1 MGTLARFFAEPYRP
15 LFTLGILAAVAA
27 ALVWPLYALGWIAYP
42 APLHWTLMVQGFL
55 VSFVLGFFLTAYPQ
69 FHHTRKTEPW
79 ETLVVVTLLLAV
91 AVSAAF
97 GSAIVPQAGF
107 LAAIVFLVISVS
119 RRIPE
124 RRGGAPPEE
133 FLFVL
138 AGFLFGVVGSV
149 WALLVALGI
158 APEPAPRAP
167 LRLLTHG
174 MMLSIVLG
182 MGGLL
187 VPTFSAMKSP
197 LEIPG
202 IARPGERRP
211 RRLLYGALLSLFLAA
226 AVLESTGA
234 VAPAAWLRALVGV
247 PVLFLVWKIARPL
260 ERSDRV
266 STVLKAAGWCLA
278 AGLVLAAAQPTSLA
292 GDHVLFLGGFGL
304 LIQGIATRVVVTHG
318 PWPRGD
324 ESRVLRWDGPALVL
338 AAIVVRVTAE
348 VAPAKTA
355 LYGIAGLLWVL
366 AWILWGRRAF
376 LRIARHPLP
385 APKPASLGRRLPLS
399 PSR

>member
-1 MGTLARFFAEPYRP
+1 MPPLARFVAEPYRP
-15 LFTLGILAAVAA
+15 LFTLGILEALAA
-27 ALVWPLYALGWIAYP
+27 ALVWPLHAAGWIAYP
-42 APLHWTLMVQGFL
+42 APFHWTLMVQGFL
-55 VSFVLGFFLTAYPQ
+55 ASFVLGFMLTAYPQ

-79 ETLVVVTLLLAV
+79 ETIVVVALLLAV

-97 GSAIVPQAGF
+97 GNAIVPQAGF
-107 LAAIVFLVISVS
+107 LAALVFLIASVL
-119 RRIPE
+119 RRLPE

-133 FLFVL
+133 FVFVL
-138 AGFLFGVVGSV
+138 AGFLFGIVGSA
-149 WALLVALGI
+149 WALLVGLGL
-158 APEPAPRAP
+158 APEPAPRAA

-187 VPTFSAMKSP
+187 VPTFSAMRSP

-211 RRLLYGALLSLFLAA
+211 RRILYGALLALFLAA
-226 AVLESTGA
+226 AVLEARGA
-234 VAPAAWLRALVGV
+234 VALAAWLRAIVGV

-266 STVLKAAGWCLA
+266 SSVLRAAGWCLA
-278 AGLVLAAAQPTSLA
+278 TGLVLAAAAPTSLA

-304 LIQGIATRVVVTHG
+304 LIQGVATRVVVTHG
-318 PWPRGD
+318 PWPRAD
-324 ESRVLRWDGPALVL
+324 EPRVLRWDSPALIVAAIAVRL
-338 AAIVVRVTAE
+338 AAEI
-348 VAPAKTA
+348 APAKIP
-355 LYGIAGLLWVL
+355 LYGVAGLLWIL
-366 AWILWGRRAF
+366 AWILWGRRAL

-385 APKPASLGRRLPLS
+385 VPKPASLGRSLPLS
-399 PSR
+399 PR